1 MGILNPRLKVNVF
14 LVSSVPVPHFVK
26 FKIAHVISSYFT
38 NLLAILFDVA
48 PKIVLRPHLV
58 STEVKSGDYAVFVI
72 SELELASVLVT
83 HGSHENVPEVV
94 ADPTVFDLLPIF
106 EVHCP
111 RANAVDRRRV
121 RIRFYVERKVPIA
134 SVVHV
139 GTFNDVIRSWR
150 MMTRLLEYD

>member
-1 MGILNPRLKVNVF
+1 MGVLNPRLEVNVF
-14 LVSSVPVPHFVK
+14 LVSSVPVSHFVK

-38 NLLAILFDVA
+38 NLDAILLDVA

-58 STEVKSGDYAVFVI
+58 STQVKSGNYAVFVI

-83 HGSHENVPEVV
+83 HGSHENVPKVV
-94 ADPTVFDLLPIF
+94 ADPTVFDLLSIL

-121 RIRFYVERKVPIA
+121 WIGLYVERKVPIT
-134 SVVHV
+134 SVVPV
-139 GTFNDVIRSWR
+139 GTFNDVVRSWW
-150 MMTRLLEYD
+150 MVTRLLEYD